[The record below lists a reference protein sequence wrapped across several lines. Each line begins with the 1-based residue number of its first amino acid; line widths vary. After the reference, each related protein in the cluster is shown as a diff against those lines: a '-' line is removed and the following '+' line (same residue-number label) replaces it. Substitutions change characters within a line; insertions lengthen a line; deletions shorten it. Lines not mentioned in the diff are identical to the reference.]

1 MAIRRIILDCARLSE
16 PDAGTIDEIARCL
29 LAAKRKGL
37 EMRLENTSDSL
48 LELIDFC
55 GLAERLR
62 VESWW
67 QAEQGEQPGRVEK
80 ERDVGDP
87 TI

>member
-1 MAIRRIILDCARLSE
+1 MAIRRITLDCARLSE

-29 LAAKRKGL
+29 LAARRKGL
-37 EMRLENTSDSL
+37 EMRLENTSDCL

-55 GLAERLR
+55 GVAECLGI
-62 VESWW
+62 ESRR
-67 QAEQGEQPGRVEK
+67 QPEQGEQPGRIEK

-87 TI
+87 AV